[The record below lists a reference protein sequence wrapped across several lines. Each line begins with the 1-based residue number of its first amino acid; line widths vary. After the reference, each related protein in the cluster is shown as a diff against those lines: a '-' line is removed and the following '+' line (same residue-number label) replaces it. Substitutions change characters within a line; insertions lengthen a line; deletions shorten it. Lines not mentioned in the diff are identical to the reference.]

1 VAKPRP
7 VGARD
12 VVKRTEGS
20 VPAVDYQSELLSL
33 VEAANQGEEGAL
45 ARLHSFLDSHPEVW
59 ETVGNL
65 AKVAERYWIDLVV
78 GQEFLASESVTRYV
92 EKLRADLLG
101 PEPTRMERVLVD
113 EVVASYLAARHA
125 DLMAGQPGNCSVAL
139 ATLRYRRC
147 ESAQR
152 RHQRALKNLA
162 ILRAKAPE
170 GLVPLSAGGD
180 AARGKKE
187 LGKRKTAAKRNSAH

>member
-1 VAKPRP
+1 VAKPAADTAP
-7 VGARD
+7 TA
-12 VVKRTEGS
+12 
-20 VPAVDYQSELLSL
+20 DYQTELLSL

-65 AKVAERYWIDLVV
+65 AKLAERYWIDLVV
-78 GQEFLASESVTRYV
+78 GQEFLAIESVRRYV

-125 DLMAGQPGNCSVAL
+125 DLMASQPGNCSVAL

-152 RHQRALKNLA
+152 RHQRALKHLA

-170 GLVPLSAGGD
+170 GLVPLGAGSD
-180 AARGKKE
+180 AARGKNE
-187 LGKRKTAAKRNSAH
+187 QGKRKTAAKRNSAH

>member
-33 VEAANQGEEGAL
+33 VEEANRGDDEAL
-45 ARLHSFLDSHPEVW
+45 AQLRAFLDIHPEIW
-59 ETVGNL
+59 ETVGDL
-65 AKVAERYWIDLVV
+65 AKLAEQYWIDLVV
-78 GQEFLASESVTRYV
+78 DQEFLAIESVTRYV

-113 EVVASYLAARHA
+113 EVVAAYLAARHA
-125 DLMAGQPGNCSVAL
+125 DLMAGQPGNCSVPL

-152 RHQRALKNLA
+152 RHQRAVKNLA

-170 GLVPLSAGGD
+170 GLVPLSAGGH
-180 AARGKKE
+180 AAQGKKE
-187 LGKRKTAAKRNSAH
+187 QGKRKTAAKRNSAR